1 MVQRNQTH
9 AIFLLI
15 CGLLVVLSLSLM
27 GVPDVQAQTPSSC
40 PEGQIWSLNRCVSE
54 EERTCPTGFTYVADN
69 GCVMIPEQVQACPNG
84 YVMEGGRCQLAGQA
98 CPAGEIWRDGSC
110 QAREEQSCPAGQE
123 RVNGSCFQ
131 ITETICPVGYTWSD
145 SKTRCEDN
153 NNTDDDDD
161 DNGNGNNN
169 GNNNGNGNII
179 VPSILIL
186 SDTTLTLDEGCNETY
201 TITLR
206 SQPSGDVTVTIGDP
220 SNTDVTADP
229 ATLTF
234 TPDNWDEPQT
244 VTVTCHEDDDAV
256 DDEATVTHTVDGPGL
271 DSVVDEDL
279 DIEVIDNDEAGV
291 TISASYLTVAE
302 VCNETYTIQLN
313 TEPTGDVTVTIGD
326 PSNIAVTA
334 DPATLTFT
342 PDNWDEPQTVTVT
355 CTEDDNA
362 VDEVSI
368 VTHTVSG
375 SDYDDATA
383 PYVTFKVIDDDTVG
397 VTISDSTL
405 YAYEGSTETYTIKLD
420 TEPTGNVKVT
430 INDPSNT
437 DVTADPA
444 TLTFTPDNWDEPQ
457 TVTVTA
463 KEDDDGVNDRD
474 IVTHTV
480 SGGDYGSVTVA
491 NVNVEVVDNDTRGV
505 TISEDSL
512 TIDEGSTG
520 TYTVKLDTEP
530 TGDVTVTINDPTN
543 TDVTTDP
550 ATLTFTTLNWQTP
563 QTVMVTAKEDND
575 GAEDR
580 ATVTH
585 TVAGGDYGLVTV
597 ANVNVTVTDNNT
609 PGVTISKE
617 SLTVDEGST
626 GTYTVK
632 LDTEPTGDVT
642 VTINDPTNTDVTAD
656 PATLT
661 FTTLNWQTP
670 QTATVTA
677 TEDDDGAEDRA
688 TVTHTVSGG
697 DYGLVSAASVVVTV
711 TDNDTP
717 GVTISKDSLTV
728 DEGSTGTYTV
738 KLDTEPTGDVT
749 VTINDPTNTDVTADP
764 ATLTFTT
771 LNWQDTQTVTVTA
784 TEDDDGAEDRATVTH
799 TVSGGDYG
807 SVTAAN
813 VDITVTDNDTRGVTI
828 SKDSLTVD
836 EGSTG
841 TYTVKLDT
849 QPTGD
854 VTVTINDPTNTDVT
868 ADPATLTFTT
878 LNWQDTQTV
887 TVTATEEDDDS
898 ANDAA
903 TVTHSVSGGDYGS
916 VTAANVDI
924 TVTDNDATENQLNSG
939 GLSELDSTSTTTVNV
954 TTNLIRPYTTFT
966 VGENVWHL
974 LVGAT
979 SIKVE
984 AFWYEDGGTESGD
997 TRTLYTDSVGFDT
1010 VCPTATPDAT
1020 VTSYAFDQDVVMP
1033 AAEPENAEPGVW
1045 KLRVKV
1051 EWDAV
1056 AAGTCNAANPIV
1068 PANNVPAS
1076 NLEVTS

>member
-1 MVQRNQTH
+1 M
-9 AIFLLI
+9 
-15 CGLLVVLSLSLM
+15 
-27 GVPDVQAQTPSSC
+27 DD
-40 PEGQIWSLNRCVSE
+40 EDDE
-54 EERTCPTGFTYVADN
+54 D
-69 GCVMIPEQVQACPNG
+69 
-84 YVMEGGRCQLAGQA
+84 
-98 CPAGEIWRDGSC
+98 DG
-110 QAREEQSCPAGQE
+110 
-123 RVNGSCFQ
+123 
-131 ITETICPVGYTWSD
+131 
-145 SKTRCEDN
+145 
-153 NNTDDDDD
+153 
-161 DNGNGNNN
+161 NGNGNSNSNN
-169 GNNNGNGNII
+169 I

-271 DSVVDEDL
+271 DSVADEDL

-302 VCNETYTIQLN
+302 VCNETYTIRLD
-313 TEPTGDVTVTIGD
+313 TEPTGDVTVTTGD

-375 SDYDDATA
+375 GDYDDATA

-405 YAYEGSTETYTIKLD
+405 YVYEGSTETYTIKLD

-491 NVNVEVVDNDTRGV
+491 NVNVEVVDNDTRSV
-505 TISEDSL
+505 TLSKDSL

-520 TYTVKLDTEP
+520 TYTVQLDTQP
-530 TGDVTVTINDPTN
+530 T
-543 TDVTTDP
+543 
-550 ATLTFTTLNWQTP
+550 
-563 QTVMVTAKEDND
+563 
-575 GAEDR
+575 
-580 ATVTH
+580 
-585 TVAGGDYGLVTV
+585 
-597 ANVNVTVTDNNT
+597 
-609 PGVTISKE
+609 S
-617 SLTVDEGST
+617 
-626 GTYTVK
+626 
-632 LDTEPTGDVT
+632 DVT

-661 FTTLNWQTP
+661 FTPDNWDDP
-670 QTATVTA
+670 QTVTVTA
-677 TEDDDGAEDRA
+677 KEDDNGAEDRA

-697 DYGLVSAASVVVTV
+697 DYGLVTVASVDVTV

-717 GVTISKDSLTV
+717 GVTLSKDSLTV

-738 KLDTEPTGDVT
+738 KLDTEPTGDVI
-749 VTINDPTNTDVTADP
+749 VTINDPTNTDVTTDP

-771 LNWQDTQTVTVTA
+771 LNWKDTQTVTVTA
-784 TEDDDGAEDRATVTH
+784 AEEDDDSEDDDATVTH
-799 TVSGGDYG
+799 TVSGSDYG
-807 SVTAAN
+807 TVTAAN
-813 VDITVTDNDTRGVTI
+813 VV
-828 SKDSLTVD
+828 
-836 EGSTG
+836 
-841 TYTVKLDT
+841 
-849 QPTGD
+849 
-854 VTVTINDPTNTDVT
+854 
-868 ADPATLTFTT
+868 
-878 LNWQDTQTV
+878 
-887 TVTATEEDDDS
+887 
-898 ANDAA
+898 
-903 TVTHSVSGGDYGS
+903 
-916 VTAANVDI
+916 I
-924 TVTDNDATENQLNSG
+924 TVTDNDAMATQQNTG
-939 GLSELDSTSTTTVNV
+939 GLSGLGSTTTVNV
-954 TTNLIRPYTTFT
+954 ETELIRPYTTYT
-966 VGENVWHL
+966 AGDNVWHL
-974 LVGAT
+974 LVGAA
-979 SIKVE
+979 SIEVE
-984 AFWYEDGGTESGD
+984 AYWYLNTDSESGD
-997 TRTLYTDSVGFDT
+997 VASLYTDSVGFAT
-1010 VCPTATPDAT
+1010 VCLTETPEAAIT
-1020 VTSYAFDQDVVMP
+1020 RPPFNRSVTIP
-1033 AAEPENAEPGVW
+1033 AEPENAEPGVW
-1045 KLRVKV
+1045 KLRIKV
-1051 EWDAV
+1051 EWRAV
-1056 AAGTCNAANPIV
+1056 AAGACNDANPKV
-1068 PANNVPAS
+1068 PATDVAATNS
-1076 NLEVTS
+1076 EITD